1 MKYKMNLGSSTLI
14 VDVPH
19 PLSVLR
25 ELDQMFSHAQTTESA
40 AHRRPKPPRYDLIGG
55 VKITPAPQQTAKRAQ
70 QPVIVITSDG
80 VTTTATRRIGK
91 TIQAIATAKCNP
103 GDTFDFDEGA
113 HIAFERLCGRDPFQ
127 ETLESQATPEK
138 PESTATPEAYNGR
151 MICAESPYP
160 WWTVGKIYKV
170 VDGRI
175 TANNGVVY
183 PPRSLAPYRNAEDA
197 RHAGSTGIR
206 EGGPRHNRRNLF
218 LPVDTEGR
226 LLV

>member
-1 MKYKMNLGSSTLI
+1 MKYKMNLGGSTLI

-25 ELDQMFSHAQTTESA
+25 ELDQMFSRAQTTESA

-55 VKITPAPQQTAKRAQ
+55 VKITPTPQETKKRAQ

-91 TIQAIATAKCNP
+91 TIQATATAKCNP
-103 GDTFDFDEGA
+103 GDRFDFDEGA
-113 HIAFERLCGRDPFQ
+113 RIAFERLCGRDPF
-127 ETLESQATPEK
+127 PEK
-138 PESTATPEAYNGR
+138 PKAYNGR

-160 WWTVGKIYKV
+160 WWTVGKIYEV

-175 TANNGVVY
+175 TANDGDVY
-183 PPRSLAPYRNAEDA
+183 PPRSRAPYRDAEDA
-197 RHAGSTGIR
+197 RHAGAAGGTTGD
-206 EGGPRHNRRNLF
+206 PRHNPRNLF
-218 LPVDTEGR
+218 LPVDAEGR

>member
-1 MKYKMNLGSSTLI
+1 MKYKMNLGDSTLI

-25 ELDQMFSHAQTTESA
+25 DLDHLREINQMFSHAQTAAST
-40 AHRRPKPPRYDLIGG
+40 AHR
-55 VKITPAPQQTAKRAQ
+55 QTAKRAP

-91 TIQAIATAKCNP
+91 AIQAIATAKCNP

-113 HIAFERLCGRDPFQ
+113 RIAFERLCGRDPF
-127 ETLESQATPEK
+127 PEK
-138 PESTATPEAYNGR
+138 RESTATPETYNGR
-151 MICAESPYP
+151 MICVESPCP
-160 WWTVGKIYKV
+160 WWTVGKIYEV

-175 TANNGVVY
+175 TADDGDVY
-183 PPRSLAPYRNAEDA
+183 PPRSRAPYRDAEDA
-197 RHAGSTGIR
+197 RHAGAAGATDGDA
-206 EGGPRHNRRNLF
+206 RHNRRNLF

>member
-1 MKYKMNLGSSTLI
+1 MKYKMNLGGSALI

-25 ELDQMFSHAQTTESA
+25 ELDQMFSRAQTTESA
-40 AHRRPKPPRYDLIGG
+40 AHR
-55 VKITPAPQQTAKRAQ
+55 QTAKRAP

-91 TIQAIATAKCNP
+91 VIQAIATAQCGP
-103 GDTFDFDEGA
+103 DDSFDFDEGA
-113 HIAFERLCGRDPFQ
+113 RIAFERLCGRDPF
-127 ETLESQATPEK
+127 P
-138 PESTATPEAYNGR
+138 ATPEAYNGR

-160 WWTVGKIYKV
+160 WWTVGKIYEV

-175 TANNGVVY
+175 TANDGDVY
-183 PPRSLAPYRNAEDA
+183 PPRDRAPYRDAEDA
-197 RHAGSTGIR
+197 RHAGS
-206 EGGPRHNRRNLF
+206 GGGPDGDPRHNPRNLF
-218 LPVDTEGR
+218 LPVDNEGR

>member
-1 MKYKMNLGSSTLI
+1 MKYKMNLGGSTLI
-14 VDVPH
+14 VDVPQS
-19 PLSVLR
+19 LSVLR
-25 ELDQMFSHAQTTESA
+25 DLDQMFSRAQTTESA

-55 VKITPAPQQTAKRAQ
+55 VKITPAPRQTKKRAP

-91 TIQAIATAKCNP
+91 AIQATATAKCNP
-103 GDTFDFDEGA
+103 GDRFDFDEGA
-113 HIAFERLCGRDPFQ
+113 RIAFERLCGRDPF
-127 ETLESQATPEK
+127 PEK
-138 PESTATPEAYNGR
+138 PKAYNGR

-160 WWTVGKIYKV
+160 WWTVGKIYEV

-175 TANNGVVY
+175 TADDGDVY
-183 PPRSLAPYRNAEDA
+183 PPRSRAPYRDA
-197 RHAGSTGIR
+197 ADAKHAGAAEAPDGDY
-206 EGGPRHNRRNLF
+206 RHNRRNLF

>member
-1 MKYKMNLGSSTLI
+1 MKYKVNLGGSTLI

-25 ELDQMFSHAQTTESA
+25 DLDNLRELDQMFSRAQTAESA
-40 AHRRPKPPRYDLIGG
+40 AHRRPKPPRYDLIGA
-55 VKITPAPQQTAKRAQ
+55 VKVTSTPRQTAKRAP

-91 TIQAIATAKCNP
+91 AIQATATAKCNP

-113 HIAFERLCGRDPFQ
+113 RIAFERLCGRDPF
-127 ETLESQATPEK
+127 PEK

-151 MICAESPYP
+151 MICVESPYP
-160 WWTVGKIYKV
+160 WWTVGKIYEV

-175 TANNGVVY
+175 TANDGCVF
-183 PPRSLAPYRNAEDA
+183 PPRSKAPYRDAKDA
-197 RHAGSTGIR
+197 RHAGAASG
-206 EGGPRHNRRNLF
+206 EDGDARHNRRNLF

>member
-1 MKYKMNLGSSTLI
+1 MKYKMNLGGSTLI
-14 VDVPH
+14 VDVPQS
-19 PLSVLR
+19 LSVLRDLDHLR
-25 ELDQMFSHAQTTESA
+25 ELDQMFSRAQAAESA
-40 AHRRPKPPRYDLIGG
+40 AHR
-55 VKITPAPQQTAKRAQ
+55 QTAKRAP

-91 TIQAIATAKCNP
+91 AIQATATAKCNP

-113 HIAFERLCGRDPFQ
+113 RIAFERLCGRDPF
-127 ETLESQATPEK
+127 PEK

-151 MICAESPYP
+151 MICVESPYP
-160 WWTVGKIYKV
+160 WWTVGKIYEV

-175 TANNGVVY
+175 TANDGEVY
-183 PPRSLAPYRNAEDA
+183 PPRKEAPYCDAKDA
-197 RHAGSTGIR
+197 RHAGS
-206 EGGPRHNRRNLF
+206 GGVFTERDVRHNPRNLF

>member
-1 MKYKMNLGSSTLI
+1 MKYKMNLGGSTLI

-25 ELDQMFSHAQTTESA
+25 DLDHLRELDQMFSRAQTAESA
-40 AHRRPKPPRYDLIGG
+40 AHR
-55 VKITPAPQQTAKRAQ
+55 QTAKRAP

-91 TIQAIATAKCNP
+91 AIQAIATAKCNP

-113 HIAFERLCGRDPFQ
+113 RIAFERLCGRDPF
-127 ETLESQATPEK
+127 P
-138 PESTATPEAYNGR
+138 ATPEAYNGR
-151 MICAESPYP
+151 MICAESPCP
-160 WWTVGKIYKV
+160 WWTVGKIYEV

-175 TANNGVVY
+175 TANDGDVY
-183 PPRSLAPYRNAEDA
+183 PPRDRAPYRDAEDA
-197 RHAGSTGIR
+197 RHAGS
-206 EGGPRHNRRNLF
+206 GGGPDGDPRHNHRNLF
-218 LPVDTEGR
+218 LPVDNEGR